1 MMALSPFDRALARSR
16 AYHAFGRLFDAG
28 ITPETLP
35 YATAIGELHAASL
48 EQQDADQAAA
58 AHQRLFGFNVFAY
71 ESTFLSPDAV
81 LGGTV
86 TERVAQFY
94 EQAGYQTGRG
104 ETADHITNELAL
116 LAFLCGAEADA
127 WQDGQTGEAAR
138 MQAVQR
144 DFLNNHLLRW
154 LPGLRLAIQQQSE
167 PFYAT
172 LASLALEVALDHR
185 ANLPDDLLTP
195 AVRIAL
201 PAAPDLMSSDQTGL
215 RDIAGWLL
223 TTAHSGIY
231 LSRDDIGRLGK
242 PSSLPTGFGS
252 RRIMLT
258 NLLRSAAQF
267 DAVPALL
274 AGVQTLLT
282 RWQAGYG
289 ALQESPAAS
298 ARMIGAI
305 WLDRIAETAS
315 LLNHLGETAAAWQ
328 DEPAVPELQ
337 DV

>member
-1 MMALSPFDRALARSR
+1 MIALSPFDKALARSR
-16 AYHAFGRLFDAG
+16 SYHAFSRLFDAG
-28 ITPETLP
+28 ITPETLL
-35 YATAIGELHAASL
+35 YATAIGELR
-48 EQQDADQAAA
+48 DALPEHQNDDQSAV

-71 ESTFLSPDAV
+71 ESIFLSPDAV
-81 LGGTV
+81 LGGSV

-94 EQAGYQTGRG
+94 QHAGFKDGHG
-104 ETADHITNELAL
+104 ETADHIANELAL
-116 LAFLCGAEADA
+116 TAFLCGAEADA

-144 DFLNNHLLRW
+144 TFLDNHLLCW

-172 LASLALEVALDHR
+172 LTSLALEVALDHR
-185 ANLPDDLLTP
+185 ADLRDDLLAP
-195 AVRIAL
+195 AARFTL
-201 PAAPDLMSSDQTGL
+201 PAAPSLLSSDRTGL

-223 TTAHSGIY
+223 TPAHSGIY
-231 LSRDDIGRLGK
+231 LSRDDIGRLGRQHN
-242 PSSLPTGFGS
+242 LPTGFGS

-274 AGVQTLLT
+274 AGVQTLLPC
-282 RWQAGYG
+282 WQAGYV
-289 ALQESPAAS
+289 ALQESPVAS
-298 ARMIGAI
+298 ARAIGAI
-305 WLDRIAETAS
+305 WLERLAETAS
-315 LLNHLGETAAAWQ
+315 LLNQLSEAAAVWQ
-328 DEPAVPELQ
+328 DETVAPELQ